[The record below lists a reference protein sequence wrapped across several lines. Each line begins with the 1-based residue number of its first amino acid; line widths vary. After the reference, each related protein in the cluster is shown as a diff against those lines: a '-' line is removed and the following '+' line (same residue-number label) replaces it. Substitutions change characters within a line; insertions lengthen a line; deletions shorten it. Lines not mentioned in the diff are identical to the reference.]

1 MNNLFLIIFCQT
13 QDINFTFLN
22 SGYFLITIG
31 NILELFLG
39 VQLLPKYSLIF
50 TSISFN
56 LKQKKNSI

>member
-1 MNNLFLIIFCQT
+1 MNDLFLIIFYQT

-39 VQLLPKYSLIF
+39 CSCYPN
-50 TSISFN
+50 TT
-56 LKQKKNSI
+56 